1 MCAMNDVQ
9 SKRMLIYDDRRALT
23 SALSLIESGDD
34 DLAVGDRRDPDG
46 PALGRFQIHQSA
58 WADITAMRIKE
69 GRAGFTYHSAY
80 NRHAAEEYAYYLLN
94 AINAEFIRHHRH
106 SPHPSVLYACYSL
119 GPSIIAKI
127 PRMRGLKAFQMPHDA
142 IMLIPDWTKPYSF
155 LTSVGYT
162 SYMAKRKM
170 EAGVRY
176 SNLLFDHT
184 NSIRLYGRP
193 TLYKP

>member
-1 MCAMNDVQ
+1 MCAMNHVQ

-34 DLAVGDRRDPDG
+34 DLAVGDRRSADG
-46 PALGRFQIHQSA
+46 PALGRFQMHQSA
-58 WADITAMRIKE
+58 WDDITAMRAKE

-106 SPHPSVLYACYSL
+106 S
-119 GPSIIAKI
+119 IIAKI
-127 PRMRGLKAFQMPHDA
+127 PRMRGLKAFQMPYDA
-142 IMLIPDWTKPYSF
+142 IMLIPDWTKPNLF
-155 LTSVGYT
+155 LTSIGYT
-162 SYMAKRKM
+162 SYMAKRKI
-170 EAGVRY
+170 EVGTRY

-193 TLYKP
+193 TLYK